1 MRIIFLLLL
10 LPGGLWAQNQLLV
23 DVSGVRSSDG
33 YIQVALYNQ
42 KDAFLK
48 TEGVYRNDST
58 KAQQGVTRLAFNDLP
73 PGNYALA
80 VFHDAN
86 ANDRLD
92 TNWVGIPKEP
102 MGFSNA
108 RMKTF
113 GPPSFEEC
121 LVELKGNTEIAVEIE

>member
-1 MRIIFLLLL
+1 MCLLLL
-10 LPGGLWAQNQLLV
+10 LPAGLTAQHQLVV
-23 DVSGVRSSDG
+23 DVSGVQSSDG

-42 KDAFLK
+42 KEAFLK

-58 KAQQGVTRLAFNDLP
+58 RAHEGVTRLAFDDLP

-80 VFHDAN
+80 VFHDTN
-86 ANDRLD
+86 ANYHLD

-108 RMKTF
+108 RMKMF

-121 LVELKGNTEIAVEIE
+121 LVELKGNTAIAVEIK